1 MAAYASGSDLTVRY
15 DIDLVGDLATDDRA
29 TLNRANVPGHPA
41 VAAALLD
48 ASGEIDVA
56 LQAGGR
62 YTPAQLASLTGN
74 SAYHLKRI
82 ACDIAMALLFRRR
95 PSIRPD
101 IAETLLKQSTE
112 HLDRLREGEN
122 VFGIPEV
129 IEAGTLELATASTVQ
144 VEALNLIPERMSRYF
159 PRTDQRMPRQR

>member
-1 MAAYASGSDLTVRY
+1 MSAYATGSDLTTRY

-29 TLNRANVPGHPA
+29 TLDRASVPGHVA
-41 VAAALLD
+41 VVAALND

-62 YTPAQLASLTGN
+62 YTPAQLSSLSGN

-82 ACDIAMALLFRRR
+82 TCDIAMALLFRRR
-95 PSIRPD
+95 PNVRPD
-101 IAETLLKQSTE
+101 IAETLLKQSSE
-112 HLDRLREGEN
+112 HLDRLRKGEN

-129 IEAGTLELATASTVQ
+129 TDAGTLELATASTVQ
-144 VEALNLIPERMSRYF
+144 IEGLNLITERMRPYF
-159 PRTDQRMPRQR
+159 PRTQQRMPRQR